1 MKRGGAA
8 RRVVTAAAP
17 AMPEAGA
24 PEAPQ
29 AAGAADAAK
38 PAAKRSAAGRSAKA
52 ASASAAGGTKARRS
66 AGKKRTRTRKGASGK
81 RRGRGRGRTGRSS
94 GRPVRPGEAELLAN
108 GGPAREPYNENAYMA
123 GYDLG
128 LYEGGELLL
137 EQATPIQRLLPEI
150 SLRDVIA
157 LGAEQ
162 IAHRCL
168 PLLDVSEVYEEMEAA
183 IRERRPCAVV
193 RLGDGELLTLAQDA
207 VHDMETIRR
216 EGGFLPY
223 AGVHPPDLRARDEL
237 AAAIRQAHIV
247 GVPLSRRKHFQPLL
261 HPVLRA
267 HRIPPE
273 SLRMT
278 HSAVNYSL
286 HQTGLLGRLLA
297 GKRLLVV
304 GNLAPALGHALNQR
318 GYAVTGAV
326 SPVNGVG
333 DVERVLQEIRGFD
346 FDLAL
351 VSAGIAAVML
361 CTRIA
366 GELGRAALDFG
377 HMADGIAKGK
387 YAL

>member
-1 MKRGGAA
+1 MNRVGAA
-8 RRVVTAAAP
+8 RRVRTAAVQGP
-17 AMPEAGA
+17 PDAGA
-24 PEAPQ
+24 QDARPG
-29 AAGAADAAK
+29 AGAENAANPK
-38 PAAKRSAAGRSAKA
+38 AKRSPGGRSAKA
-52 ASASAAGGTKARRS
+52 ASAPAASGSKARRS
-66 AGKKRTRTRKGASGK
+66 AGKKRTRKRRGAAGK
-81 RRGRGRGRTGRSS
+81 RRGRGRVRRPS
-94 GRPVRPGEAELLAN
+94 GRFPVQPGEAGLPSAN
-108 GGPAREPYNENAYMA
+108 GPGRESYNENAYMA
-123 GYDLG
+123 GYDRG

-137 EQATPIQRLLPEI
+137 EQSTPINRLLPEI
-150 SLRDVIA
+150 SLRDVIS
-157 LGAEQ
+157 LGAAQ

-168 PLLDVSEVYEEMEAA
+168 PLLDVAEVYEEMEAA

-193 RLGDGELLTLAQDA
+193 RLGDGELLTLAQEI
-207 VHDMETIRR
+207 VHDAETIRR

-223 AGVHPPDLRARDEL
+223 AGVRPPDLRARDEL

-261 HPVLRA
+261 HPVLRG
-267 HRIPPE
+267 HQIPPE

-286 HQTGLLGRLLA
+286 HETGLLGRLLA

-304 GNLAPALGHALNQR
+304 GNWAPALGHVLHQR
-318 GYAVTGAV
+318 GYAVTGAI

-333 DVERVLQEIRGFD
+333 DVERVMQEIRGLD

-366 GELGRAALDFG
+366 GEMGRAALDFG
-377 HMADGIAKGK
+377 HMADGIVKGK